1 MVKTLYLRNYMADN
15 LFLLKFLGVYMNLD
29 RIDIRILTE
38 IQQDSNLTNQEL
50 ADRVGLSPSPCLRRM
65 KALEES
71 GIIDRSVTLLNQ
83 RKLGLTLT
91 VFIQISMDRHTPDRF
106 EVFESLM
113 ASYPEVKSI
122 NLVTGQTAD
131 YLVEVVVEDMD
142 KYQEFLLG
150 RLTRIEGVT
159 GVHSSFLLRKV
170 MDRTSLPLGHLK
182 QK

>member
-1 MVKTLYLRNYMADN
+1 MD
-15 LFLLKFLGVYMNLD
+15 FD

-38 IQQDSNLTNQEL
+38 IQQDSSLTNQEL

-65 KALEES
+65 KSLEES
-71 GIIDRSVTLLNQ
+71 GIIDRRVTLLNS

-91 VFIQISMDRHTPDRF
+91 AFIQISMDRHTPDRF
-106 EVFESLM
+106 ELFESLM
-113 ASYPEVKSI
+113 SSYPEVKSI

-159 GVHSSFLLRKV
+159 GIHSSFLLRKV
-170 MDRTSLPLGHLK
+170 MDRTALPLEHLQSTK
-182 QK
+182 SK

>member
-1 MVKTLYLRNYMADN
+1 
-15 LFLLKFLGVYMNLD
+15 MNLD